1 MSKTASYITLGCKLN
16 YAETSTYERGF
27 INAGYESVPWNKGAD
42 LFVINTCSVT
52 EHADKKSRNI
62 IRKLHKV
69 SPDATIVVTGCY
81 AQLKKAEVEA
91 LEGVSLVFG
100 ANEKSSLVTTTLDYI
115 AQRTEMAGSDNSAAC
130 DTCHGTGEH
139 GEVTSSD
146 NTLADTAVVTGTR
159 HEVGEHGEVTFSE
172 NALDDTAAVTGTRHE
187 AGEHGDS
194 TKMYRENVLDG
205 TKPSN
210 SGILYREN
218 VLSGTKSTD
227 AASTVTPTDI
237 RTDTNSATT
246 SPQEETFAAYSSG
259 EERTRSFLKVQDGC
273 DNFCAYCTVPYA
285 RGRSRSISIDKAV
298 SEAKKIAAS
307 GVKEIVLTG
316 VNTGDFGRKTG
327 ESFLDLLKA
336 LNDVQ
341 GIERYRISSIEPN
354 LLTDDIVDWIASGTK
369 FLPHFHIPLQ
379 SGSDTILKD
388 VGRKYT
394 TEFFANKI
402 AYIREKMNPKPGELN
417 ADGSKK
423 PDVFFGIDVIA
434 GLPGETDELFLETYN
449 FLKDKIK
456 PAFIHI
462 FPYSRRAGTRS
473 AARKDQVQDC
483 VKTKRVAMLEE
494 LCKTLNEDF
503 IASQKGV
510 REQVL
515 FEEDN
520 NDGVMSGYT
529 GNYIKVDRPWDP
541 NLAGKIVE
549 VTL

>member
-115 AQRTEMAGSDNSAAC
+115 AQRAEMAGSVTSAAC
-130 DTCHGTGEH
+130 DTCHETGEH
-139 GEVTSSD
+139 GEVT
-146 NTLADTAVVTGTR
+146 
-159 HEVGEHGEVTFSE
+159 
-172 NALDDTAAVTGTRHE
+172 
-187 AGEHGDS
+187 
-194 TKMYRENVLDG
+194 KM
-205 TKPSN
+205 
-210 SGILYREN
+210 YREN

-227 AASTVTPTDI
+227 AASTATP
-237 RTDTNSATT
+237 TDTNSATT

-449 FLKDKIK
+449 FLKDRIK

-510 REQVL
+510 REHVL

-541 NLAGKIVE
+541 TLAGKIVE

>member
-115 AQRTEMAGSDNSAAC
+115 AHRTES
-130 DTCHGTGEH
+130 
-139 GEVTSSD
+139 
-146 NTLADTAVVTGTR
+146 
-159 HEVGEHGEVTFSE
+159 
-172 NALDDTAAVTGTRHE
+172 
-187 AGEHGDS
+187 
-194 TKMYRENVLDG
+194 
-205 TKPSN
+205 KP
-210 SGILYREN
+210 
-218 VLSGTKSTD
+218 
-227 AASTVTPTDI
+227 P
-237 RTDTNSATT
+237 T

-449 FLKDKIK
+449 FLKDRIK

-494 LCKTLNEDF
+494 LCKTLNEEF

-510 REQVL
+510 REHVL

-541 NLAGKIVE
+541 TLAGKIVE

>member
-115 AQRTEMAGSDNSAAC
+115 AQRAES
-130 DTCHGTGEH
+130 
-139 GEVTSSD
+139 
-146 NTLADTAVVTGTR
+146 
-159 HEVGEHGEVTFSE
+159 
-172 NALDDTAAVTGTRHE
+172 
-187 AGEHGDS
+187 
-194 TKMYRENVLDG
+194 
-205 TKPSN
+205 KP
-210 SGILYREN
+210 
-218 VLSGTKSTD
+218 
-227 AASTVTPTDI
+227 
-237 RTDTNSATT
+237 TT

-449 FLKDKIK
+449 FLKDRIK

-494 LCKTLNEDF
+494 LCKTLNEEF

-541 NLAGKIVE
+541 TLAGKIVE

>member
-100 ANEKSSLVTTTLDYI
+100 ANEKSSLVTTTLSYI
-115 AQRTEMAGSDNSAAC
+115 AQRTES
-130 DTCHGTGEH
+130 
-139 GEVTSSD
+139 
-146 NTLADTAVVTGTR
+146 
-159 HEVGEHGEVTFSE
+159 
-172 NALDDTAAVTGTRHE
+172 
-187 AGEHGDS
+187 
-194 TKMYRENVLDG
+194 
-205 TKPSN
+205 KP
-210 SGILYREN
+210 
-218 VLSGTKSTD
+218 
-227 AASTVTPTDI
+227 
-237 RTDTNSATT
+237 TT

-336 LNDVQ
+336 LNEVQ

-449 FLKDKIK
+449 FLKDRIK

-494 LCKTLNEDF
+494 LCKTLNEEF

-510 REQVL
+510 REHVL

-541 NLAGKIVE
+541 TLAGKIVE

>member
-115 AQRTEMAGSDNSAAC
+115 AQRTE
-130 DTCHGTGEH
+130 
-139 GEVTSSD
+139 
-146 NTLADTAVVTGTR
+146 
-159 HEVGEHGEVTFSE
+159 F
-172 NALDDTAAVTGTRHE
+172 
-187 AGEHGDS
+187 
-194 TKMYRENVLDG
+194 
-205 TKPSN
+205 KP
-210 SGILYREN
+210 
-218 VLSGTKSTD
+218 
-227 AASTVTPTDI
+227 
-237 RTDTNSATT
+237 TT
-246 SPQEETFAAYSSG
+246 SQQEETFAAYSSG

-285 RGRSRSISIDKAV
+285 RGRSRSISIDKAL

-449 FLKDKIK
+449 FLKDRIK

-494 LCKTLNEDF
+494 LCKTLNEEF

-510 REQVL
+510 REHVL

-541 NLAGKIVE
+541 TLAGKIVE

>member
-52 EHADKKSRNI
+52 EHADKKFRNI

-115 AQRTEMAGSDNSAAC
+115 AQRTES
-130 DTCHGTGEH
+130 
-139 GEVTSSD
+139 
-146 NTLADTAVVTGTR
+146 
-159 HEVGEHGEVTFSE
+159 
-172 NALDDTAAVTGTRHE
+172 
-187 AGEHGDS
+187 
-194 TKMYRENVLDG
+194 
-205 TKPSN
+205 KP
-210 SGILYREN
+210 
-218 VLSGTKSTD
+218 
-227 AASTVTPTDI
+227 
-237 RTDTNSATT
+237 TT

-327 ESFLDLLKA
+327 ESFLNLLKA

-449 FLKDKIK
+449 FLKDRIK

-494 LCKTLNEDF
+494 LCKNLNEEF

-510 REQVL
+510 REHVL

-541 NLAGKIVE
+541 TLAGKIVE